1 MQMNIIFRVEED
13 IKFLME
19 DPDFKRKVFNA
30 YLNQVEAN
38 GGWGFTVKHKGY
50 RVRFDLKQPSPHP
63 LVRVYEG
70 YAEEKPATQQTKILE
85 SA

>member
-38 GGWGFTVKHKGY
+38 GGWGFTVKHEGY